1 MGMSMSGIVTFSNTT
16 ESTDW
21 DSGSVLFSGGVGIA
35 KSLHV
40 KGNISAAGTITYED
54 VTNVD
59 SIGIV
64 TANSGINVS
73 VVTAVAGAELI
84 METVLIYQARHLLV

>member
-1 MGMSMSGIVTFSNTT
+1 M
-16 ESTDW
+16 
-21 DSGSVLFSGGVGIA
+21 
-35 KSLHV
+35 HV

-73 VVTAVAGAELI
+73 GVVTAVAGAAVTYYGDGSNLTGKASI
-84 METVLIYQARHLLV
+84 GLVLALG